1 MGTAKTHW
9 LLTEARDFTTASAA
23 VLTFFK
29 KSLLLSYD
37 TVCVIESDSF
47 AASDA
52 RFWPALEGG
61 VAENALVLRGFLD
74 DLRAEGCRVIEDLA
88 VLPVGYPSKVLHL
101 IAHLVDGFIGIDS
114 VFYNRIEDS
123 HGLSA
128 ALREKIHSQPSHYW
142 LIRVEAGFGTE
153 EEASLIHRDK
163 HTL

>member
-1 MGTAKTHW
+1 MGMTKTHW
-9 LLTEARDFTTASAA
+9 LLTEACDFTTARAA
-23 VLTFFK
+23 VLIFFK
-29 KSLLLSYD
+29 QSLLLSYD
-37 TVCVIESDSF
+37 TVWAIEADSFSASDS
-47 AASDA
+47 

-74 DLRAEGCRVIEDLA
+74 DLQAEGCRTIEDFA
-88 VLPVGYPSKVLHL
+88 ALPVGYPSKVLHL

-128 ALREKIHSQPSHYW
+128 ALREKIRSQPSSYW
-142 LIRVEAGFGTE
+142 LIQVEAGFTTE
-153 EEASLIHRDK
+153 EEASLILRDK